1 MQKKLICHCCK
12 TIGYCHFS
20 NYMLNCIYKPK
31 GEIIMIGLGKWAC
44 NVNTMF
50 FSGEVKINVF
60 DNNGEYGFDLDIP
73 GIDIPDIEIKS
84 VEEDD
89 DSIVAIAGT
98 SLLPGKDIEL
108 NITFDGDEF
117 DGFLKIPVI
126 GKVKFKDGHR
136 IEE

>member
-1 MQKKLICHCCK
+1 
-12 TIGYCHFS
+12 
-20 NYMLNCIYKPK
+20 
-31 GEIIMIGLGKWAC
+31 MIGLGKWAC

-60 DNNGEYGFDLDIP
+60 DNNGEYGFELDIP

-117 DGFLKIPVI
+117 DCFLKIPVI

-136 IEE
+136 IAE